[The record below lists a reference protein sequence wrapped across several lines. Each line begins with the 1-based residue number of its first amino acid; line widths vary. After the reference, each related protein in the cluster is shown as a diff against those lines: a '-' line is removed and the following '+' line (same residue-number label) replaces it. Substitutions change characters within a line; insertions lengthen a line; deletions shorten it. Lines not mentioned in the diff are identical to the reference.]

1 MVLSLGFARARAA
14 IHALECFCRGAEP
27 RFSNTR
33 SGQSRGGRENTM
45 IYIRGAELKE
55 ARDEGTYPFSVRAAL
70 EIDRIRCE
78 TPFTILTGGNGCGK
92 TTVMEIYAALLGAAR
107 IGNARSAK
115 ADAADAC
122 AGAFR
127 LVMAAKAKSSFFFS
141 AEDFIK
147 YVEWVEAERRGAM
160 EELKRIDGKY
170 GPHSYARMPYCRTI
184 SELNGMYEGTLSAE
198 SHGEG
203 FIDFFKSRIIKNGL
217 YLLDEPEGALSYE
230 NQYLLSLILMDAAQ
244 MDCQFIISTHSPVI
258 TAVPGAV
265 IYQIDANGAAR
276 KAYDELEN
284 ISFLKLFMARR
295 DAFFQD

>member
-1 MVLSLGFARARAA
+1 
-14 IHALECFCRGAEP
+14 
-27 RFSNTR
+27 
-33 SGQSRGGRENTM
+33 
-45 IYIRGAELKE
+45 
-55 ARDEGTYPFSVRAAL
+55 
-70 EIDRIRCE
+70 
-78 TPFTILTGGNGCGK
+78 
-92 TTVMEIYAALLGAAR
+92 
-107 IGNARSAK
+107 
-115 ADAADAC
+115 
-122 AGAFR
+122 
-127 LVMAAKAKSSFFFS
+127 
-141 AEDFIK
+141 
-147 YVEWVEAERRGAM
+147 
-160 EELKRIDGKY
+160 
-170 GPHSYARMPYCRTI
+170 
-184 SELNGMYEGTLSAE
+184 MYEGTLSAE

-244 MDCQFIISTHSPVI
+244 MDSTHSPVI